1 MYEEYELKSE
11 RASPNGDSFVATNPP
26 SLSPLAHHRELRIST
41 LAALSQQ
48 HLVIRK
54 CQQLMSGRLIFILAS
69 QPAVRLCASQPPEP
83 WPGGARPTARPRTP
97 PGAPHPLGELRGGLA
112 EVASGWGRSG
122 RGAGPQSAP
131 HEPKIAVGP
140 GESQLQMAILEDY

>member
-1 MYEEYELKSE
+1 MEWLSTPDSDLVNKSQP
-11 RASPNGDSFVATNPP
+11 AG
-26 SLSPLAHHRELRIST
+26 
-41 LAALSQQ
+41 
-48 HLVIRK
+48 
-54 CQQLMSGRLIFILAS
+54 

-83 WPGGARPTARPRTP
+83 WPGGARPRAPPR
-97 PGAPHPLGELRGGLA
+97 APHPLGELLA

-131 HEPKIAVGP
+131 QEPKIAVGP